1 MVTPNWPARV
11 LEDIARC
18 WSSLIFLAAAISLR
32 FPHDR
37 PAEKSHTELQLIRVV
52 RLPPR
57 GTERH
62 FGSRRARNR
71 NTARSH
77 RIECRETERFAR
89 PNESGKRVL
98 EMSPVIFKTLQ
109 QAKRFLRILVGFT
122 LLAIGVVLLVG
133 PGPGWLVILLGLGL
147 LAAEFVWAR
156 RLLDSMKEKAVR
168 LRKFVLSRGA

>member
-1 MVTPNWPARV
+1 
-11 LEDIARC
+11 
-18 WSSLIFLAAAISLR
+18 
-32 FPHDR
+32 
-37 PAEKSHTELQLIRVV
+37 
-52 RLPPR
+52 
-57 GTERH
+57 
-62 FGSRRARNR
+62 
-71 NTARSH
+71 
-77 RIECRETERFAR
+77 
-89 PNESGKRVL
+89 
-98 EMSPVIFKTLQ
+98 MSPVIFKTLQ